1 MAGRPATAPASDG
14 GLATPPGPIAAGKV
28 ELRNDL
34 LRPGSS
40 SSPTAVGT
48 EPMRVSDR
56 LSDIADEVMERG
68 RVGVVKAEFYYRHG
82 RRLAGL

>member
-1 MAGRPATAPASDG
+1 
-14 GLATPPGPIAAGKV
+14 
-28 ELRNDL
+28 
-34 LRPGSS
+34 
-40 SSPTAVGT
+40 
-48 EPMRVSDR
+48 MRVSDR